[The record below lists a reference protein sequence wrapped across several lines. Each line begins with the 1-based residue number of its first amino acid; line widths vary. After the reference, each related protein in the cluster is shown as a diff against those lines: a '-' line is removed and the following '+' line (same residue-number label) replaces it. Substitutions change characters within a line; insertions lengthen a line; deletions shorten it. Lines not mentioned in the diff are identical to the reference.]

1 MIFKAALASQGW
13 PSCSNKPLSIQTLRH
28 LKFLSNVRSSKFK
41 LSVSG
46 KKNVRLFGVIT
57 KNICIPSEKNVP
69 LLEQLQ
75 IGCYKE
81 INPEGY
87 VKPVNFIG

>member
-1 MIFKAALASQGW
+1 MRPFCTSKL
-13 PSCSNKPLSIQTLRH
+13 LSFQTLKYP
-28 LKFLSNVRSSKFK
+28 KFLNNFQSPKFK

-57 KNICIPSEKNVP
+57 KNISIPSDKNVL

>member
-1 MIFKAALASQGW
+1 MIFKAALASQRW
-13 PSCSNKPLSIQTLRH
+13 PSCPYKPLSIQTLRH
-28 LKFLSNVRSSKFK
+28 LQFLSNVQSSKFK

-57 KNICIPSEKNVP
+57 KNISIPSDKNVL

-81 INPEGY
+81 
-87 VKPVNFIG
+87 KKS